1 MRYSILLLVVSAAI
15 LGGCA
20 SAYKTGQTPDDV
32 YYSPARQQHEEYVQ
46 EKDNSE
52 GRYMNDDQYSDDQ
65 YLHMKVQ
72 NRAMWS
78 TLDDPYYS
86 APFSPVY
93 GLGFSYYNTWNMYS
107 PWSPYVSW
115 NYYYNPY
122 CSPMFFTP
130 RTTSVAYFHPRVVN
144 LNTYT
149 PQATGKGT
157 MYNYNY
163 GGTHTPVRIVGV
175 NNSNSNINTNTGNFL
190 RNIFGSSNNNSSGSM
205 NSRSSSSGSSGGSF
219 GGGGG
224 HSGGSA
230 PVRRF

>member
-1 MRYSILLLVVSAAI
+1 MRYSILLLAISAAV

-32 YYSPARQQHEEYVQ
+32 YYSPARQHEEYVQ
-46 EKDNSE
+46 VKDENE
-52 GRYMNDDQYSDDQ
+52 GRYITDDQYSDDE

-78 TLDDPYYS
+78 TLDDPYYT

-93 GLGFSYYNTWNMYS
+93 GLGISYYNTWNMYS

-149 PQATGKGT
+149 PQTTGKGT

-190 RNIFGSSNNNSSGSM
+190 RNIFNGSSNNNSGSM
-205 NSRSSSSGSSGGSF
+205 NSRSSSGNSGGSF
-219 GGGGG
+219 GGSSGGG